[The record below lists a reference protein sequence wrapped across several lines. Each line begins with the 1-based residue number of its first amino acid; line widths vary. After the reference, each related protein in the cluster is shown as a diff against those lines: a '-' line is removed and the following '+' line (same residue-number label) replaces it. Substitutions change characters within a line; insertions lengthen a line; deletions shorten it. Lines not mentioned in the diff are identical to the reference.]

1 MTLTVDK
8 RFQFL
13 VGKRHKLSDATLR
26 RLISFGMHF
35 VVISIEKCM
44 KDGKILEEQDVITIM
59 SDVDNHGMWTFR
71 RAVIEDILDES
82 RP

>member
-1 MTLTVDK
+1 
-8 RFQFL
+8 
-13 VGKRHKLSDATLR
+13 
-26 RLISFGMHF
+26 MHF